1 MDAAD
6 INQAQ
11 THWLSGASDSHTRW
25 HSLNAGLAEW
35 NFLHMHLP
43 DKDLAYIQ
51 ASFYRHEHSLGSG
64 KRKKKLQDLL
74 SAPSLFLERRRE
86 KLALPYEA
94 A

>member
-11 THWLSGASDSHTRW
+11 THRLSGASDSHTRW

-35 NFLHMHLP
+35 NFPHKHLP

-51 ASFYRHEHSLGSG
+51 ASFCLRAHSLGSG
-64 KRKKKLQDLL
+64 KGKEELQDLL
-74 SAPSLFLERRRE
+74 SAPSLFLETRRE
-86 KLALPYEA
+86 KPASPCEA